1 MGNKNLDSSNI
12 KDILP
17 EYQPIKLNGINLAQ
31 NYVSAFN
38 TGMNIYQCINQL
50 QGSIEWL
57 VKAVNDVVIEWNKT
71 IETTQEATIQYVKD
85 QLPGMVDER
94 VTVAI
99 TQLQEQYATTLEKL
113 DKEQKEQA
121 TQISNINTH
130 LSNIDSDI
138 TSLKQSN
145 ATLQSSVQEN
155 LEQITNLET
164 EINKV
169 KSEIENIKK
178 GATPVASEKDDLNV

>member
-1 MGNKNLDSSNI
+1 MENKNLDTSKI

-94 VTVAI
+94 VTEAI

-113 DKEQKEQA
+113 DKEQKSQA

-130 LSNIDSDI
+130 LLNIDSDI

-145 ATLQSSVQEN
+145 ATLQSNVQEN

-164 EINKV
+164 EINQV

-178 GATPVASEKDDLNV
+178 GATPVAIEKDDINV

>member
-1 MGNKNLDSSNI
+1 MENKNLDSSNI

-71 IETTQEATIQYVKD
+71 IETTQAATIQYVKD

-113 DKEQKEQA
+113 DKEQKAQA

-145 ATLQSSVQEN
+145 ATLQSNVQAN

>member
-1 MGNKNLDSSNI
+1 MGNKNLDSSQI

-57 VKAVNDVVIEWNKT
+57 VKAVNDVVVEWNKT
-71 IETTQEATIQYVKD
+71 IEATQETTIQYVKD

-94 VTVAI
+94 VTDAI
-99 TQLQEQYATTLEKL
+99 TQLQEQYTTTLEKI
-113 DKEQKEQA
+113 DKEQKAQTILIA
-121 TQISNINTH
+121 NINTH
-130 LSNIDSDI
+130 LTNIDD
-138 TSLKQSN
+138 
-145 ATLQSSVQEN
+145 
-155 LEQITNLET
+155 
-164 EINKV
+164 EINKLKAKDTEHDGEIAQAKDQFTV
-169 KSEIENIKK
+169 FRDSIDGIKAEIENIKK
-178 GATPVASEKDDLNV
+178 GATPVASEGSVANV

>member
-1 MGNKNLDSSNI
+1 MRNKNLDSSKI

-17 EYQPIKLNGINLAQ
+17 EYQPIKLNGINLSQ

-57 VKAVNDVVIEWNKT
+57 VKGVNDVVVEWNKT
-71 IETTQEATIQYVKD
+71 IESTQENTIQYVKD

-94 VTVAI
+94 VTEAI
-99 TQLQEQYATTLEKL
+99 TQLQEQYATTLEKI
-113 DKEQKEQA
+113 DKEQKVQA

-138 TSLKQSN
+138 NSLKQSN
-145 ATLQSSVQEN
+145 ATLQSNIQEN
-155 LEQITNLET
+155 LEQITSLET
-164 EINKV
+164 EINQI

-178 GATPVASEKDDLNV
+178 GATQVASEQVI

>member
-1 MGNKNLDSSNI
+1 MENKNLDSSQI

-31 NYVSAFN
+31 SYVSAFN

-57 VKAVNDVVIEWNKT
+57 VKAVNDVVVEWNKT
-71 IETTQEATIQYVKD
+71 IETTQAATIQYVKD

-94 VTVAI
+94 VTEAI

-113 DKEQKEQA
+113 DKEQKAQA
-121 TQISNINTH
+121 TLIASINTH
-130 LSNIDSDI
+130 LTNIDD
-138 TSLKQSN
+138 
-145 ATLQSSVQEN
+145 
-155 LEQITNLET
+155 
-164 EINKV
+164 EINKL
-169 KSEIENIKK
+169 KAKDTEHDGEIAQAKAQFTIFRDDINGIRADIENIKK
-178 GATPVASEKDDLNV
+178 GATPVASEGSVANV